1 MNSYW
6 PLLYVFLLSSCIT
19 GLLIKPALAWGWVDL
34 PSTRKH
40 HPHPVPVIGGVTMY
54 AAFCASLWWIPDRH
68 EGFAALMAG
77 MLVMVLIG
85 AYDDRRHIRPS
96 VRLALQTTVVLAA
109 ALAGGPRVTDLG
121 DLLGWGPIALAGLAL
136 PFTLFGVVGVINAFN
151 MIDGLDGLAGGL
163 ALIAAGWLAVLC
175 LTGPAPNPTSAYLL
189 LTLVMVL
196 AGFLAWNLRHP
207 WRKKAKVFMGDAG
220 STLLGFALGWFII
233 DLSQGGQAVMAPIT
247 ALWIMAL
254 PLMDTITVMIRRL
267 RAGQSPFA
275 GDRQHLHHLLLATGR
290 TDARVTAILLVC
302 GLMTGG
308 IGAAAWWLGL
318 PEYLQ
323 FYAFSAIFLLYYQGT
338 TRLWYRR
345 KVGKIDPGSQPDR
358 RQDKSRLEQIPRK
371 TPL

>member
-6 PLLYVFLLSSCIT
+6 PLLFVFLLSAGIT
-19 GLLIKPALAWGWVDL
+19 GFLIKPALAWGWVDL

-40 HPHPVPVIGGVTMY
+40 HPHPVPVIGGVAMY
-54 AAFCASLWWIPDRH
+54 TAFCASLWWMPDRH
-68 EGFAALMAG
+68 EGCAALMAS
-77 MLVMVLIG
+77 LLALVLIG
-85 AYDDRRHIRPS
+85 AYDDRRHIRPL
-96 VRLALQTTVVLAA
+96 VRLALQTAIVLAA
-109 ALAGGPRVTDLG
+109 ALAGGPWVTDLG
-121 DLLGWGPIALAGLAL
+121 DLLGWGPITLTGLAL

-175 LTGPAPNPTSAYLL
+175 LTAPAPNPTDADLL

-220 STLLGFALGWFII
+220 STLLGFALGWFMI

-290 TDARVTAILLVC
+290 TDARVTAIPP
-302 GLMTGG
+302 G
-308 IGAAAWWLGL
+308 
-318 PEYLQ
+318 
-323 FYAFSAIFLLYYQGT
+323 
-338 TRLWYRR
+338 
-345 KVGKIDPGSQPDR
+345 DPGSGHDR
-358 RQDKSRLEQIPRK
+358 RQGKSHPAPIPPFP
-371 TPL
+371 PLPVWCHDEDPSLDCPVYRQGD